1 MGTKDHRE
9 SASKEGFARCAILT
23 VTDTKTRETDTSG
36 KAAFEIFQKFGH
48 SVVSHEI
55 IPNEK
60 KRIAAAAEQALKQ
73 ADLVVTIGGTGASR
87 KDISVESV
95 RPLIEKEL
103 PGFGEMFR
111 SLSVKEIGTAAMM
124 SRAVLGITAEGKIVI
139 SLPGSENA
147 VRLGLE
153 GILMNELKH
162 LLWELRRY
170 S

>member
-9 SASKEGFARCAILT
+9 SASKESFARCGILT

-48 SVVSHEI
+48 TVVSHEI

-60 KRIAAAAEQALKQ
+60 KKITAAAEQALKQ

-87 KDISVESV
+87 KDISVEAM
-95 RPLIEKEL
+95 RPLIKKEL

-111 SLSVKEIGTAAMM
+111 SMSVKEIGTAAMM
-124 SRAVLGITAEGKIVI
+124 SRAVLGITAEGKIVM

-170 S
+170 P